1 MCHTLGS
8 WFMDGRGRGGIVQ
21 NAAKE
26 QCHTRIHARL
36 YSPGSSAS
44 TASGSVWWSWV
55 PGPWSMCQPAAAL
68 ALALAA
74 RTATATHA
82 ARVGVHRSCPCS
94 MPQHRRAVVKI
105 RHTEQGRVLTN
116 DSFVERFARVPQK
129 GCSPCSLCEPFSG
142 RCVWARSHVP
152 RGHSAWHSTT
162 GGSPC
167 ARKQTHTHAFMK
179 EPPSKSHTCLHSTSI
194 MA

>member
-1 MCHTLGS
+1 MEAGTR
-8 WFMDGRGRGGIVQ
+8 MARGVVGLFKTPPKSS
-21 NAAKE
+21 A
-26 QCHTRIHARL
+26 IHARL

-55 PGPWSMCQPAAAL
+55 PGPWSMCQPTAAL

-74 RTATATHA
+74 RTTTATHA
-82 ARVGVHRSCPCS
+82 ARVGVHRSCPCKHATATT
-94 MPQHRRAVVKI
+94 QKHGHRAVVKI

-116 DSFVERFARVPQK
+116 DSFVEHFARVPQK

-152 RGHSAWHSTT
+152 RGHSACHSAT

-167 ARKQTHTHAFMK
+167 ARKHSHTHT
-179 EPPSKSHTCLHSTSI
+179 PS
-194 MA
+194 